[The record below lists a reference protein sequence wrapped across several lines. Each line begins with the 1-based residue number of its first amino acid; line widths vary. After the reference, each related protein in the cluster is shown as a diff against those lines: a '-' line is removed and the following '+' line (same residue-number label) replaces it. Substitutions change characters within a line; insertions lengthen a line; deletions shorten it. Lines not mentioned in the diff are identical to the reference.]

1 MSELQEVHDAVE
13 VLMMSADSQPEG
25 EVAAASIG
33 GGIANM
39 FLRQAVEMLVTKLK
53 DENLRARI
61 RIEIGNQLDRLL
73 DYLVSLLGPDA
84 EVVKLLRS
92 LSE

>member
-1 MSELQEVHDAVE
+1 MDTDIQEAKDAVE
-13 VLMMSADSQPEG
+13 VLMLSANSQPL
-25 EVAAASIG
+25 AAAGIG

-39 FLRQAVEMLVTKLK
+39 FLRQAVEMLVAKLK

-73 DYLVSLLGPDA
+73 DYLVSLLGDDA

>member
-1 MSELQEVHDAVE
+1 MEDKDIQEAKDAVD
-13 VLMMSADSQPEG
+13 VLVMAANQPET
-25 EVAAASIG
+25 AAAGIG
-33 GGIANM
+33 GGIVNM
-39 FLRQAVEMLVTKLK
+39 FLRQAVEMLVAKLQ

-73 DYLVSLLGPDA
+73 DYLVSLLGDDA

-92 LSE
+92 MK